1 MGLKCGII
9 GLPNVGKSTLF
20 NALTKSNVN
29 ALNYPFCT
37 IKPNTSIVSVPD
49 DRLFYLSK
57 IVKSKKTIQ
66 SIVTFVDIAGLIKG
80 ASKGEG
86 LGNQFLHNISEV
98 DAIIHVVRCFKNKNI
113 LNLSYNPI
121 KDVHIIN
128 NEIIQFDINLLYK
141 LQNNISQKSNEK
153 YLNQWRYLFN
163 ICLNHL
169 KNGKLLNLLKLNIE
183 EINFLKS
190 LKLLTIKPIIIIAN
204 IGEYNDIYTKNNFF
218 SEEINILN
226 QKYLILK
233 ICIKNLHKK
242 QKLLPI
248 NENDDLK
255 KIIIFSFKL
264 LNLHTFY
271 TVGIKETKS
280 WSILKGTTT
289 FIAAKKIHSDI
300 QRGFIRAQIIHYK
313 DFIFY
318 KCKKKVK
325 LFGKMKIEGKN
336 YIIQDGDIINFLF
349 KI

>member
-1 MGLKCGII
+1 MELKCGII

-20 NALTKSNVN
+20 NALTKSNVD

-66 SIVTFVDIAGLIKG
+66 STITFVDIAGLIKG

-98 DAIIHVVRCFKNKNI
+98 NAIIHVVRCFKNKNI
-113 LNLSYNPI
+113 LNLSYNPL

-141 LQNNISQKSNEK
+141 LQKNISKKNNEK
-153 YLNQWRYLFN
+153 YFNKWEYLFN

-169 KNGKLLNLLKLNIE
+169 KKGKLLNLLKLNIE
-183 EINFLKS
+183 EIKFLKS

-204 IGEYNDIYTKNNFF
+204 IDKNSLLTKNNLF

-226 QKYLILK
+226 QNYLILK
-233 ICIKNLHKK
+233 ICIKKLYEK
-242 QKLLPI
+242 QKLLSI
-248 NENDDLK
+248 NDNYDLK
-255 KIIIFSFKL
+255 KIIVYSFKL

-271 TVGIKETKS
+271 TVGIKETRS

-289 FIAAKKIHSDI
+289 FFAAKKIHSDI
-300 QRGFIRAQIIHYK
+300 QKGFIRAQIIHYK

-318 KCKKKVK
+318 KSQVKAK

-336 YIIQDGDIINFLF
+336 YIIKDGDIIHFLF